1 MMEKNSMEFK
11 RMLYELMNG
20 TLDLETH
27 PVPESRNVKNEFE
40 EGGVCGELYK
50 EVFEANRRICER
62 FGVPE
67 DKDVEIIISK
77 LLQIGEYECMKMYDY
92 GALFSKNSK

>member
-1 MMEKNSMEFK
+1 MEKNSIEFK
-11 RMLYELMNG
+11 RMIYELMNG
-20 TLDLETH
+20 TLDLERH
-27 PVPESRNVKNEFE
+27 PVPESRIVKNEFE
-40 EGGVCGELYK
+40 DGGMCSNLYK

-62 FGVPE
+62 FGLEE